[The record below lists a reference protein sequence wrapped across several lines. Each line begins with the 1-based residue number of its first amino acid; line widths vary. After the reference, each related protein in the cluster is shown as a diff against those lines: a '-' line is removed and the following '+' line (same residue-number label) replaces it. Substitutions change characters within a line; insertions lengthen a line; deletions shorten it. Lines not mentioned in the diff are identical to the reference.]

1 MGKQEYPRS
10 NNSSPNANLNKE
22 IMHQSDD
29 LRIKSQAESGD
40 RSSLH
45 EKGLNIHD
53 NFEAVRYSVETPS
66 ENHNSTPN
74 MFLYGPR
81 GSQL

>member
-29 LRIKSQAESGD
+29 LRIKSQADSGD

-45 EKGLNIHD
+45 ERGLNIHD
-53 NFEAVRYSVETPS
+53 CFEAVRYSVETPS